1 MGDEMSKS
9 NRVLDLYQA
18 LQNGQVI
25 NKKAAAE
32 AYGVNEKSIQRDL
45 DSIRD
50 FLSEQTTRQGLIQ
63 SVEFDRTAN
72 GYRLVTEEMIHISE
86 GEMLA
91 ICKILLESRAFDKTE
106 LESLV
111 NKVMN
116 HCVSPKKVKSIEP
129 FISNELFNY
138 REPAHRP
145 PNMSV
150 LWQAAQAIQ
159 TQNMLEIT
167 YLRKDDTE
175 VKRKI
180 EPVGLLFSE
189 YYFYVMAFIADK
201 AKRETFEKPND
212 AYPTVYRLDRI
223 QSAVVL
229 DEKFD
234 IPYKDRF
241 KEGEYK
247 NRNIFMYG
255 GVLQTVEFTYS
266 GPAIESVLDR
276 LPTAEVKQNEDGSY
290 TVKAETFG
298 NLLDESAQHI
308 TSEFFEQ
315 SIAKKNA
322 NFSNGRFAR
331 NIYDDLVMNHARR
344 VVHLE
349 KPTRKDL
356 CTIIAEDFHQDCESV
371 EQFD

>member
-25 NKKAAAE
+25 NKKAVAE

-63 SVEFDRTAN
+63 SVEFDRAAN

-91 ICKILLESRAFDKTE
+91 ICKILLESRAFNKAE

-145 PNMSV
+145 PDMTV

-159 TQNMLEIT
+159 TQNCIEVI
-167 YLRKDDTE
+167 YFRVDGTE
-175 VKRKI
+175 VIRKI
-180 EPVGLLFSE
+180 DPVGILFSE

-201 AKRETFEKPND
+201 AKRRDFEKPND
-212 AYPTVYRLDRI
+212 SYPTVYRLDRI
-223 QSAVVL
+223 KAVKIL

-255 GVLQTVEFTYS
+255 GIPQTVEFIYKGLS
-266 GPAIESVLDR
+266 IESVLDR
-276 LPTAEVKQNEDGSY
+276 LPMAEIQKSPDGSY
-290 TVKAETFG
+290 AVKAETFG
-298 NLLDESAQHI
+298 KGILMWLMSQGSDVI
-308 TSEFFEQ
+308 
-315 SIAKKNA
+315 
-322 NFSNGRFAR
+322 
-331 NIYDDLVMNHARR
+331 
-344 VVHLE
+344 VVGPQELRE
-349 KPTRKDL
+349 KWVSKVQTVYN
-356 CTIIAEDFHQDCESV
+356 TIHEEY
-371 EQFD
+371 